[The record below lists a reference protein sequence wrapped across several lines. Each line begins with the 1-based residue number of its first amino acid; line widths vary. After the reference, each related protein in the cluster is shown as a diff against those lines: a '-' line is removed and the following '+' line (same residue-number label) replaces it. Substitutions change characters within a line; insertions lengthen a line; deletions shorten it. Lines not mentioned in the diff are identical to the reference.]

1 MIKRLK
7 RNIQLLLISIL
18 GTTLLFV
25 FTIFGFIEYYQL
37 TTQNE
42 IALNGTLYNIP
53 TQDSVIFGQSRN
65 VHPNTFVAEY
75 LPISDQFIASSTN
88 WNIDSETFNTLMNE
102 ALSSSL
108 VQGKIL
114 NNTVEFKKD
123 INSLRTKIAFI
134 DLRPTQNTFRSFVF
148 TLVSLFLASFL
159 VLTVLTIYLSK
170 KLVKPVEDS
179 MQQQKQFIADAS
191 HELKNPLTILGNNV
205 TILKNNMDQ
214 PISTQMKW
222 IESQESEITR
232 MSGLVHQLLYLAQGD
247 SEHYQLERNTI
258 DLNHLVKQVILDY
271 EPLFFEHKRQ
281 LEVSELESK
290 SIILG
295 DLESLTK
302 LIRILLDNAIKYSYE
317 NSITTISLKNNILTI
332 TNPADTLNKDQRD
345 HLFDR
350 FYRIDESRSKEGYGL
365 GLAIAK
371 DIAQKHNA
379 KIKVTSNN
387 QEVTFSINFDGSLDK
402 DQKSPSDDQKL

>member
-1 MIKRLK
+1 
-7 RNIQLLLISIL
+7 
-18 GTTLLFV
+18 
-25 FTIFGFIEYYQL
+25 
-37 TTQNE
+37 
-42 IALNGTLYNIP
+42 
-53 TQDSVIFGQSRN
+53 
-65 VHPNTFVAEY
+65 
-75 LPISDQFIASSTN
+75 
-88 WNIDSETFNTLMNE
+88 
-102 ALSSSL
+102 
-108 VQGKIL
+108 
-114 NNTVEFKKD
+114 
-123 INSLRTKIAFI
+123 
-134 DLRPTQNTFRSFVF
+134 
-148 TLVSLFLASFL
+148 
-159 VLTVLTIYLSK
+159 
-170 KLVKPVEDS
+170 
-179 MQQQKQFIADAS
+179 
-191 HELKNPLTILGNNV
+191 
-205 TILKNNMDQ
+205 MDQ

-258 DLNHLVKQVILDY
+258 DLNHLMKQVILDY